1 MSQCAACWMR
11 CSGGFRFSAGT
22 LATIVPRMPIAHR
35 TYGPARAIAP
45 RGRLDHDN
53 CEAFRSDLAPHLDAC
68 VRDGL
73 PLVLDLSGLEYVSS
87 AGLRCLMLAAK
98 EARERKGR
106 LVVAAMQPIVA
117 EIFKIS
123 RFNLV
128 FEVFATLRE
137 ALASVS
143 PQAAEAFDRT

>member
-1 MSQCAACWMR
+1 MS
-11 CSGGFRFSAGT
+11 
-22 LATIVPRMPIAHR
+22 LPHR
-35 TYGPARAIAP
+35 DYGPARVIAP

-53 CEAFRSDLAPHLDAC
+53 CEAFRAGLAPHLEAC
-68 VRDGL
+68 ARNGQ

-98 EARERKGR
+98 EARAGQGR
-106 LVVAAMQPIVA
+106 VVVAAMQSVVA

-128 FEVFATLRE
+128 FEVFPTLRE
-137 ALASVS
+137 ALASLS
-143 PQAAEAFDRT
+143 PQAAEAFDRG